1 MSDRVVVE
9 VGAAAPDFTLK
20 DQNEHEH
27 RLSDLRGKQVVLSFH
42 PLAWTR
48 ICTIQMQDLE
58 KHKADL
64 DGLGAVALGI
74 SVDSHACKK
83 AWGQAIG
90 VTETALL
97 ADFWPHGGVASLYGV
112 FFDDFGFSMRAVF
125 IVNEQGVVTFKKVYP
140 TKQVP
145 DVLEILENL
154 EEDSA

>member
-1 MSDRVVVE
+1 MSDKPVE
-9 VGAAAPDFTLK
+9 VGDVAPDFTLK

-27 RLSDLRGKQVVLSFH
+27 KLSDLRGKQVVLSFH

-48 ICTIQMQDLE
+48 VCTIQMQDLE
-58 KHKADL
+58 KRKADL

-74 SVDSHACKK
+74 SVDSQPCKK
-83 AWGQAIG
+83 AWAQTIG
-90 VTETALL
+90 VSDTALL

-112 FFDDFGFSMRAVF
+112 FFDQFGFSQRAVF
-125 IVNEQGVVTFKKVYP
+125 IVDEEGVVTFKKVYP

-145 DVLEILENL
+145 DILEILENL

>member
-1 MSDRVVVE
+1 MSDKPVE
-9 VGAAAPDFTLK
+9 VGDVAPDFTLK

-27 RLSDLRGKQVVLSFH
+27 KLSDLRGKQVVLSFH

-48 ICTIQMQDLE
+48 VCTIQMQDLE

-74 SVDSHACKK
+74 SVDSQPCKK
-83 AWGQAIG
+83 AWAQAIS
-90 VTETALL
+90 VSETALL
-97 ADFWPHGGVASLYGV
+97 ADFWPHGGIASLYGV
-112 FFDDFGFSMRAVF
+112 FFDEFGFSKRAVF
-125 IVNEQGVVTFKKVYP
+125 IVDEEGVVTFKKVYP

-145 DVLEILENL
+145 DIMEILENL

>member
-1 MSDRVVVE
+1 MTDKPVE
-9 VGAAAPDFTLK
+9 VGDVAPDFALK

-27 RLSDLRGKQVVLSFH
+27 KLSDLCGKQVVLSFH

-48 ICTIQMQDLE
+48 VCTIQMQDLE

-83 AWGQAIG
+83 AWAEAIG
-90 VTETALL
+90 VNNTALL
-97 ADFWPHGGVASLYGV
+97 CDFWPHGALASLYGV
-112 FFDDFGFSMRAVF
+112 FFDQFGFSQRAVF
-125 IVNEQGVVTFKKVYP
+125 IVDEEGVVTFKKVYP

-145 DVLEILENL
+145 DILEILENL

>member
-1 MSDRVVVE
+1 MTDKPVE
-9 VGAAAPDFTLK
+9 VGDAAPDFALK
-20 DQNEHEH
+20 DQNEQVH

-48 ICTIQMQDLE
+48 VCTIQMQDLE

-83 AWGQAIG
+83 AWAQSMG
-90 VTETALL
+90 VTNTALL
-97 ADFWPHGGVASLYGV
+97 ADFWPHGGVAIQYGV
-112 FFDDFGFSMRAVF
+112 FFDDFGFSKRSVF
-125 IVNEQGVVTFKKVYP
+125 IVDEEGIVTFKKVYP

-145 DVLEILENL
+145 DILEILENL